1 MCRVTVA
8 PEIRIFETLDEAAR
22 EAAELFAWLAGQ
34 AAAKSARFRVALSG
48 GTTPQA
54 LYSLLAGPPFAD
66 QAPWPQVDFY
76 FGDERCVPP
85 DHPES
90 NYRMANLSLLRPL
103 RIPADQ
109 VFRMAGELPDPGQA
123 ARDYEAQIRRSFNAG
138 ASGLPQFD
146 LILLGIGDDGHTAS
160 LFPNT
165 KALDEKERLVVDNQA
180 TRGIARRLTF
190 TVPLINA
197 ARLVLFLVCGAGK
210 ASAVRAVLEGSAQ
223 PSRLPAQLIRP
234 RDGRLLW
241 FLDRA
246 AAAELAVSRKQVVSH
261 EE

>member
-1 MCRVTVA
+1 MTAV
-8 PEIRIFETLDEAAR
+8 PEIRIFESLDEVAR
-22 EAAELFAWLAGQ
+22 EAAELFVWLAGQ
-34 AAAKSARFRVALSG
+34 AAGKSARFRVALSG

-66 QAPWPQVDFY
+66 QVQWSQVDFY

-85 DHPES
+85 DHSES
-90 NYRMANLSLLRPL
+90 NYRMASLSLLRPL
-103 RIPADQ
+103 RISADR

-123 ARDYEAQIRRSFNAG
+123 ARDYEALIRRGFNADPP
-138 ASGLPQFD
+138 AWPQFD
-146 LILLGIGDDGHTAS
+146 LILLGLGDDGHTAS

-197 ARLVLFLVCGAGK
+197 ARVVLFLTCGAGK
-210 ASAVRAVLEGSAQ
+210 ASTVRAVLEGSAQ
-223 PSRLPAQLIRP
+223 PSRLPAQLIKP

-246 AAAELAVSRKQVVSH
+246 AAGELAVSKQQVVSH